1 MLFYFDFK
9 YVYISDT
16 LKLVWETIPQLLAS
30 EGKRA
35 LTYRVVYVGG
45 PYS

>member
-1 MLFYFDFK
+1 MLFYFYFK
-9 YVYISDT
+9 YIQISDR

-35 LTYRVVYVGG
+35 LTCSRPTEWYM
-45 PYS
+45 